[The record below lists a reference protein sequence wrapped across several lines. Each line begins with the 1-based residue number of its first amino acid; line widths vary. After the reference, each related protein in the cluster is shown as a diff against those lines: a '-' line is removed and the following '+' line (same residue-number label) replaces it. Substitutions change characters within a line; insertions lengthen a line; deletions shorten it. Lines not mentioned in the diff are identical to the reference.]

1 MSATV
6 PPVRTLPRLTTLT
19 RHEHWRAAAA
29 IVAARVHVARAM
41 DTLSVDPTAPPADQ
55 PVLLQATHRRLSEIR
70 SALITALALLEAY
83 GTTHLATPRGYRAH
97 QNPQETA
104 DLITA
109 DAYDTID
116 NPHDLQIAVH
126 ELHRVRSALDQ
137 LGDALAE
144 TTATED
150 HRAAGLRAA
159 RNLIDSLLAQAH
171 HRHQKITE
179 ITNSGPVDIH
189 SEVTSPD
196 PLDIHLAQ
204 LVSAPTCTD
213 REPVLT

>member
-1 MSATV
+1 VVPRKEIGMSA
-6 PPVRTLPRLTTLT
+6 TTLT

-41 DTLSVDPTAPPADQ
+41 DTLAVDPTTPPADQ

-83 GTTHLATPRGYRAH
+83 GTTHLATPRGHRPH
-97 QNPQETA
+97 PHPQQTC
-104 DLITA
+104 DSITA
-109 DAYDTID
+109 GSYDTAD

-126 ELHRVRSALDQ
+126 ELHRVRSAIDQ
-137 LGDALAE
+137 LSDALAE

-159 RNLIDSLLAQAH
+159 KSLIDSLLTQAH
-171 HRHQKITE
+171 HRHQKIVET
-179 ITNSGPVDIH
+179 
-189 SEVTSPD
+189 TSPD
-196 PLDIHLAQ
+196 PVDTPTETTSFDPVDIHLAQ
-204 LVSAPTCTD
+204 LVSAPPTCTN